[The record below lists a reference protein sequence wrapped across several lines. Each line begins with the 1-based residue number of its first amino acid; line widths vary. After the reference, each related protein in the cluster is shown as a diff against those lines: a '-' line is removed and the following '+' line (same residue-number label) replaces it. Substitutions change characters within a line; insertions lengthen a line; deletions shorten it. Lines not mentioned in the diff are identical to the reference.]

1 MTSKTITANAT
12 GRCEA
17 TPDLATVEAIAIGE
31 GDSARCARVTA
42 KDRASTIRESLTSVS
57 ADQISTTEIRIQE
70 TDEVIDPVTDAQ
82 YQATER
88 LHVECVPE
96 TAESV
101 VVEVTDAGGT
111 VQSVQFE
118 VHETVYRRLQ
128 DEALTAA
135 MERAREKVERIAT
148 VEGLTVGKMRD
159 ATTREVSTGMERI
172 VDEALASNPETDLHP
187 APITVSE
194 GVEVVYE
201 LTEE

>member
-1 MTSKTITANAT
+1 MTAQTITTNAT

-17 TPDLATVEAIAIGE
+17 TPDLATVEAVAIGE
-31 GDSARCARVTA
+31 GDSARYARITA
-42 KDRASTIRESLTSVS
+42 RDRASTIRESLASVS
-57 ADQISTTEIRIQE
+57 DDQISTTEIRIQE
-70 TDEVIDPVTDAQ
+70 TDEIFDPVTDAQ
-82 YQATER
+82 FQATER

-96 TAESV
+96 TAESI

-118 VHETVYRRLQ
+118 VYETVYRRLRQ
-128 DEALTAA
+128 EALTAA
-135 MERAREKVERIAT
+135 MERAREKAECIARA
-148 VEGLTVGKMRD
+148 EGLTVGEIRD
-159 ATTREVSTGMERI
+159 ATTREVSTGMEGI